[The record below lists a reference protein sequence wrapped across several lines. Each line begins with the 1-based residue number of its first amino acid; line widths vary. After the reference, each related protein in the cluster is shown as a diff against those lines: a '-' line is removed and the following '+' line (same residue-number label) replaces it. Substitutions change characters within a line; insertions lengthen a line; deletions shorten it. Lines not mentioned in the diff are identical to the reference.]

1 MHVLITVN
9 TTWNVLNFRMPVV
22 QALLDRGDRVTLLAP
37 PDDTVSQLT
46 AMGVRHLPL
55 VMDSKGLN
63 PLRDAALAHRFRR
76 HFRSESPDVILS
88 WTIKNNLFGALMAK
102 NAGIPFIPNV
112 SGLGT
117 AFLSGG
123 ALQFVA
129 ETLYK
134 QAFRGLETVFFQ
146 NDDDRDLFVRRR
158 LVKDGQTRLLPGSGI
173 DLERFAP
180 VPQPDGPPVFLMIGR
195 LLRDKG
201 VLEYAEAARRLRIS
215 HPQAR
220 FRLLGATG
228 SANRSAIGEDTV
240 KAWQDEGIIEY
251 LGTTDD
257 VRPHIAAA
265 SCVVLPSYREGAP
278 RTLIEAAAM
287 SRPLIATDVP
297 GCRAVVDDGRN
308 GYLCVVKDGA
318 SLADACARFLALTSD
333 DRSAMGRAGR
343 SKMEQEFDQALVAA
357 AYLSAINR
365 ATRGTT

>member
-1 MHVLITVN
+1 
-9 TTWNVLNFRMPVV
+9 
-22 QALLDRGDRVTLLAP
+22 
-37 PDDTVSQLT
+37 
-46 AMGVRHLPL
+46 
-55 VMDSKGLN
+55 
-63 PLRDAALAHRFRR
+63 
-76 HFRSESPDVILS
+76 
-88 WTIKNNLFGALMAK
+88 MAK
-102 NAGIPFIPNV
+102 NADIPFIPNV

-228 SANRSAIGEDTV
+228 SANRSAIGADTV

-308 GYLCVVKDGA
+308 GYLCAVKDGA
-318 SLADACARFLALTSD
+318 SLADACARFLALTPD

-343 SKMEQEFDQALVAA
+343 SKMEQEFDQALVAT
-357 AYLSAINR
+357 AYLSAIDR
-365 ATRGTT
+365 ATRDTT